1 MLSGVRRKS
10 VSSIVFACASLRFL
24 LLIFNKSYY
33 SIIRLMIFVQNVGIV
48 SEDVNFLSTRAI
60 EKKQWYPPRLLVLIL
75 WFRIVSRVTFSS
87 CIFINDIE
95 VSKDEAACNRIALVQ
110 SCVSYIII
118 VTRSVDH
125 KSRSRCR
132 IISVKI
138 ETCDTCVDL
147 TS

>member
-60 EKKQWYPPRLLVLIL
+60 EKKQ
-75 WFRIVSRVTFSS
+75 
-87 CIFINDIE
+87 
-95 VSKDEAACNRIALVQ
+95 
-110 SCVSYIII
+110 
-118 VTRSVDH
+118 
-125 KSRSRCR
+125 
-132 IISVKI
+132 
-138 ETCDTCVDL
+138 
-147 TS
+147 